1 MPAGLTAGQAA
12 GELGW
17 IGGARFDRVVFF
29 GASALAALVGGVM
42 LALPRTVVL
51 LWWAWLLLLDGP
63 HLLAT
68 WTRSY
73 LDPVERR
80 ERAGLLWASWLWLL
94 PGPALWALG
103 RALGSTAPFTGF
115 LGFATL
121 WSWHHAVRQN
131 YGLVAIYDRLAG
143 ATARQR
149 RLDWWF
155 VHGALWALFGLFVL
169 MLPANRVITGLPA
182 ELPAVASAAG
192 FAGAGLLALAVGG
205 YAVLRL
211 RGVSGRAARP
221 VWFALLPVL
230 GLYVFALFVVGVFEP
245 LAPHPENPEQVFLA
259 VAVVGGIVHGAQYLG
274 IVGVVNRRRHA
285 STSTSPSTSTS
296 TSTSAGAGPEPEQ
309 APRSV
314 ASRGLVRWLAARPL
328 QAWAIAALLSV
339 AYLVLNAARGTSPGV
354 ALLPASSAGAE
365 LCLCLY
371 WGLFF
376 HHYYLDQKIWRPHSS
391 AALRRELGVAG
402 ERAA

>member
-1 MPAGLTAGQAA
+1 VSAGLTAGQAA

-29 GASALAALVGGVM
+29 GSSALAVLVGAVM
-42 LALPRTVVL
+42 LAVPASVVL

-80 ERAGLLWASWLWLL
+80 ARGRLLWGSWLWLL

-103 RALGSTAPFTGF
+103 RGLGSTAPFTGF
-115 LGFATL
+115 LAFATL

-131 YGLVAIYDRLAG
+131 YGLVAIYGRLAG
-143 ATARQR
+143 ATERQR

-169 MLPANRVITGLPA
+169 MLPANRLITGLPA
-182 ELPAVASAAG
+182 ELPALARAAG
-192 FAGAGLLALAVGG
+192 FVGAGLLALAVGG
-205 YAVLRL
+205 YLAVRL

-230 GLYVFALFVVGVFEP
+230 GLYVFALFVVGAFEP
-245 LAPHPENPEQVFLA
+245 LAPHPKNPEQVFLA
-259 VAVVGGIVHGAQYLG
+259 VAVVGGIVHGVQYLG
-274 IVGVVNRRRHA
+274 IVSVVNRRRH
-285 STSTSPSTSTS
+285 TSTS
-296 TSTSAGAGPEPEQ
+296 TGA
-309 APRSV
+309 
-314 ASRGLVRWLAARPL
+314 LVRWLAARPL
-328 QAWAIAALLSV
+328 QAWAIASLLSV
-339 AYLVLNAARGTSPGV
+339 AYLALNAARGTSPGI
-354 ALLPASSAGAE
+354 ALLPASSAGAQ

-376 HHYYLDQKIWRPHSS
+376 HHYYLDQKLWRPHSS
-391 AALRRELGVAG
+391 AALRRELGVGAQG
-402 ERAA
+402 AA

>member
-1 MPAGLTAGQAA
+1 MSAGLTVDQTAGQA
-12 GELGW
+12 GW

-29 GASALAALVGGVM
+29 GSSAVAALVGGVM
-42 LALPRTVVL
+42 LAEPRAVVL

-63 HLLAT
+63 HPLTT

-73 LDPVERR
+73 LDPAERR

-103 RALGSTAPFTGF
+103 RGLGSAAPFTAF

-121 WSWHHAVRQN
+121 WSWHHVVRQN

-143 ATARQR
+143 ATERQR

-155 VHGALWALFGLFVL
+155 VHGVLWALFGLFVL
-169 MLPANRVITGLPA
+169 MLPANRIITGLPA
-182 ELPAVASAAG
+182 ELPAVARAAG

-205 YAVLRL
+205 YLAVRL

-274 IVGVVNRRRHA
+274 IVSVVNRRRHA
-285 STSTSPSTSTS
+285 STSTS
-296 TSTSAGAGPEPEQ
+296 TSTSAGA
-309 APRSV
+309 
-314 ASRGLVRWLAARPL
+314 LVRWLAARPL
-328 QAWAIAALLSV
+328 QAWALAGLVSV
-339 AYLVLNAARGTSPGV
+339 AYLALNAARGTSPGV
-354 ALLPASSAGAE
+354 ALLPATSAGAQ

-376 HHYYLDQKIWRPHSS
+376 HHYYLDQKLWRPHRS
-391 AALRRELGVAG
+391 AALRRELGVSA
-402 ERAA
+402 EAAT